1 MREDEND
8 DCVCDRA
15 IPGSTY
21 HEIEE
26 MRVKCSCQWS
36 QQFTVYLYFDAL
48 SIIHALY
55 NAFFIPILV
64 PASSKFQFVNLIT
77 DSKTNEDL
85 NNKSFRPLMD

>member
-15 IPGSTY
+15 IPGSTCK
-21 HEIEE
+21 ELEE

-36 QQFTVYLYFDAL
+36 HQFTVLYLYFDT
-48 SIIHALY
+48 LY
-55 NAFFIPILV
+55 NFTTPF
-64 PASSKFQFVNLIT
+64 SSQYWFQLVNLIA

-85 NNKSFRPLMD
+85 NNKSFRLLMD